1 MKTLLL
7 CALAA
12 LLGIGWMS
20 DAAAQSF
27 GPASTTPP
35 SVPSEEEATVVG
47 KGGAGEGTAATLWE
61 IAKSGGWVMIPLA
74 ALSVIAVALIV
85 VYCFTIRQG
94 AIATPLFMNTAEA
107 LLKKGDLLGL
117 LAISNRHGEALARVM
132 QRTLDFATKN
142 PEAEF
147 EMVRE
152 VLATEG
158 TRQASALNQQITYL
172 ADVGAIAPMVG
183 LFGTVHGM
191 IQSFSVLASDVAS
204 SRPMLLAG
212 GVSVALVTTAAGLLI
227 GIPALAF
234 YAYFRGQVQKLVAE
248 LEAASMQMLAYLSLN
263 YQRSASEDAPL
274 VRPARVGARGGTEQ
288 REF

>member
-1 MKTLLL
+1 MPGQ
-7 CALAA
+7 AP
-12 LLGIGWMS
+12 GG
-20 DAAAQSF
+20 
-27 GPASTTPP
+27 
-35 SVPSEEEATVVG
+35 
-47 KGGAGEGTAATLWE
+47 GGAVTLWA

-74 ALSVIAVALIV
+74 ALSVIGVALVV

-107 LLKKGDLLGL
+107 LLKKGDFLGL
-117 LAISNRHGEALARVM
+117 LAISNRHGEAVARVM

-152 VLATEG
+152 VMATEG

-183 LFGTVHGM
+183 LFGTVQGM
-191 IQSFSVLASDVAS
+191 IQSFSVLASDVAA
-204 SRPMLLAG
+204 SRPMLLAE
-212 GVSVALVTTAAGLLI
+212 GVSIALVTTAAGLII

-234 YAYFRGQVQKLVAE
+234 YAYFRGQVQKLIAE
-248 LEAASMQMLAYLSLN
+248 LEASSMQMLAFLSLH
-263 YQRSASEDAPL
+263 YQRVEAGEAPP
-274 VRPARVGARGGTEQ
+274 VRPTRGAGRGMAEQ